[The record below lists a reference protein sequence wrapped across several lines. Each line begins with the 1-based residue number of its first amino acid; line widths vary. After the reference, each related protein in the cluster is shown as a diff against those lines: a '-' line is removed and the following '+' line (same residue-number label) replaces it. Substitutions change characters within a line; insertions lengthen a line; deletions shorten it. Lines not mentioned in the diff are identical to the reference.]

1 MLTYPQLTQPAIRR
15 DNLIPTAIG
24 RQDRFQ
30 LIMEVQEW
38 L

>member
-1 MLTYPQLTQPAIRR
+1 MVTYPQLAQPAIRR
-15 DNLIPTAIG
+15 DKLIPIAIG

-30 LIMEVQEW
+30 LVMEVQEW